1 MLAAIIFTMENKEFK
16 KLKKDNEK
24 LRKEIKSFT
33 PKLNED
39 YLFGLINRLIEN
51 ELQQEEMCNN

>member
-1 MLAAIIFTMENKEFK
+1 MLAAIIFTMENKEIK
-16 KLKKDNEK
+16 KLKKENERI
-24 LRKEIKSFT
+24 RKEIKAFT

-39 YLFGLINRLIEN
+39 YLFGLINSLIEN